1 VQRDVRGTVRSRPVE
16 QPQFEGPEAP
26 GRPGG
31 LPMEITM
38 NEEKDRV
45 RVRLRGDLYVEQGE
59 ELMQV
64 FDRIVEK
71 KPLEVVIDLSD
82 LNSIT
87 SSGIGKIVLLYKE
100 LQKQGGTIKIVGVNQ
115 TIMQIFKIVK
125 LDKLMHIETT

>member
-1 VQRDVRGTVRSRPVE
+1 
-16 QPQFEGPEAP
+16 
-26 GRPGG
+26 
-31 LPMEITM
+31 MEITM